1 MVYYAKKKF
10 KNLRDIDFY
19 LMNIG
24 LFKNMGLNSQL
35 IMKLVI
41 YVSFITGEILL
52 EMSETGVS
60 LESIIEEKNM
70 FLKDA
75 PVSNLSF

>member
-10 KNLRDIDFY
+10 KNLRDIDNY
-19 LMNIG
+19 LMNNG

-52 EMSETGVS
+52 EMSESGVS
-60 LESIIEEKNM
+60 LETIIEEKKI
-70 FLKDA
+70 FL
-75 PVSNLSF
+75 